1 MMDHGRAGRRLA
13 PSRAIVRTL
22 LLSIFFLACQSV
34 RGDEPAER
42 GIFVTVGNPITSEVV
57 NGIKERLAL
66 VQRETPVAKFVFDF
80 NPDGREASSVDYGP
94 CLDLADAI
102 AELNGKTIAF
112 VHGPTM
118 RHTVLPVLACQELVM
133 SSAAALGPV
142 VPDKEP
148 PLNDLKRAVYE
159 RVAGKSR
166 EALVAKMIDRSVE
179 VLAGRLPPPNG
190 AVTYFDA
197 RKRAQAER
205 EGVVGITAQPVLPA
219 GATGKLTAD
228 EALRFGL
235 AIAKVDSKQEVAER
249 FRLTATSL
257 REDPLQGRAP
267 DAWLIKVQGTIDRS
281 AAETLHRRMLRALRQ
296 GANTLIFELDA
307 AGGDFVVA
315 GDLAKELGGLTG
327 PDGRPVVTVAF
338 VRSAPDTAVFLA
350 AACTD
355 IVMAKNAVLGQFKQL
370 AAPPADPRG
379 FGPRRN
385 PGWAPPEPVNLGA
398 IGDALEKIAAGH
410 IYPYPPLIFRAM
422 TDPSVEVWR
431 VVSQKGSSERRFV
444 TKEELE
450 ADQAGDKKWGQPALV
465 KRAGQ
470 YLELTA
476 EMAKD
481 YGIAFAVV
489 NNPDDVHELASIY
502 GASYVREP
510 PADWLDKIA
519 GFLSEPVVAMFL
531 VILGVTCLILELKMP
546 GVGVPGV
553 IAAVC
558 FVLFFWSQTQMNGQ
572 MTLLAVLLFLLGL
585 VLIGIEIFL
594 LPGFGVTGISGILLV
609 LAGLG
614 LATVEHLPQTGPEWA
629 RFGGTMMQF
638 GLGLV
643 VSTVAAVLVARYL
656 PHIPYA
662 NRLVLSPPGEK
673 PGDENITAASGT
685 QESLVALLGAV
696 GTAATAMRPAGMA
709 LFGESYVDVV
719 SEGSYIPAGARVQ
732 VIEIEGNRVVVK
744 EV

>member
-1 MMDHGRAGRRLA
+1 MTDLGPAGLRLA
-13 PSRAIVRTL
+13 FLRAFSPVLSLAILCLASEPS
-22 LLSIFFLACQSV
+22 
-34 RGDEPAER
+34 RGDEPVER

-66 VQRETPVAKFVFDF
+66 VQRDKPVAKFVFDF
-80 NPDGREASSVDYGP
+80 NPDGREASSIDYGP

-112 VHGPTM
+112 VHGLTM
-118 RHTVLPVLACQELVM
+118 RNTVLPVLACQELVM
-133 SSAAALGPV
+133 SSTATLGPV
-142 VPDKEP
+142 VPEKEP
-148 PLNDLKRAVYE
+148 PFNDLKRAVYE

-179 VLAGRLPPPNG
+179 VLEGRLPPPNG
-190 AVTYFDA
+190 AVTYFDV
-197 RKRAQAER
+197 RKRGQAER
-205 EGVVGITAQPVLPA
+205 EGVVGISPQPVRSA
-219 GATGKLTAD
+219 GEIGRFSAD

-235 AIAKVDSKQEVAER
+235 AQAKLDSKQEVAER
-249 FRLTATSL
+249 FGLTPTSL
-257 REDPLQGRAP
+257 RDDPLQGRAP
-267 DAWLIKVQGTIDRS
+267 DAWLIKVQGPIDRG
-281 AAETLHRRMLRALRQ
+281 AAETLHRRILRALRQ
-296 GANTLIFELDA
+296 GANILILELDA

-315 GDLAKELGGLTG
+315 GDLAKELGELTG

-338 VRSAPDTAVFLA
+338 VRSAPDTAVYLA
-350 AACTD
+350 AACTE
-355 IVMAKNAVLGQFKQL
+355 IVMAKNAVLGQFKLL
-370 AAPPADPRG
+370 AAPPPDLRGG

-385 PGWAPPEPVNLGA
+385 PKWVPPQPVNLGP
-398 IGDALEKIAAGH
+398 IGESLEKIAAEH
-410 IYPYPPLIFRAM
+410 NYPPLIFRAM
-422 TDPSVEVWR
+422 TDPSIDVWR
-431 VVSQKGSSERRFV
+431 VVSQKGTAERRFV

-465 KRAGQ
+465 KRSGQ

-489 NNPDDVHELASIY
+489 NHPDDIHELASIY
-502 GASYVREP
+502 GVSYVREP
-510 PADWLDKIA
+510 PADWLDKLA

-614 LATVEHLPQTGPEWA
+614 LATVEHLPQTGQEWA

-656 PHIPYA
+656 PQIPYA

-673 PGDENITAASGT
+673 PGDENATAASGT
-685 QESLVALLGAV
+685 QESLAALLGAV

-719 SEGSYIPAGARVQ
+719 SEGNYIPAGARVQ
-732 VIEIEGNRVVVK
+732 VVEIEGNRVVVK

>member
-1 MMDHGRAGRRLA
+1 MAGAASVL
-13 PSRAIVRTL
+13 AIVILHGPQLR
-22 LLSIFFLACQSV
+22 A
-34 RGDEPAER
+34 DEPVER

-66 VQRETPVAKFVFDF
+66 SQRDKPVAKFVFDF
-80 NPDGREASSVDYGP
+80 NPDGREASSLDYGP

-102 AELNGKTIAF
+102 SELPGRTIAF
-112 VHGPTM
+112 VHGPIM
-118 RHTVLPVLACQELVM
+118 RHTILPALACQELVM
-133 SSAAALGPV
+133 SSTAVLGPV
-142 VPDKEP
+142 VAEKEP
-148 PLNDLKRAVYE
+148 PLNDLKRAAYE

-166 EALVAKMIDRSVE
+166 EALVLKMIDRSVA
-179 VLAGRLPPPNG
+179 VLEGRLPPPDG
-190 AVTYFDA
+190 AVTYLDA
-197 RKRAQAER
+197 RKRDQAER
-205 EGVVGITAQPVLPA
+205 EGIVGISPQPVLAA
-219 GATGKLTAD
+219 GSVGRFTAD
-228 EALRFGL
+228 ESLRFGL
-235 AIAKVDSKQEVAER
+235 AQAKLDSKQEVAER
-249 FRLTATSL
+249 FRLTATSV

-267 DAWLIKVQGTIDRS
+267 DAWLIRVQGPIDRGS
-281 AAETLHRRMLRALRQ
+281 AETLRRRIDRAVRQ
-296 GANTLIFELDA
+296 GANTLFLELDA

-315 GDLAKELGGLTG
+315 GDLAQDLGKLKG

-338 VRSAPDTAVFLA
+338 IPRSAPDTAVFLA

-355 IVMAKNAVLGQFKQL
+355 IVMAKGATLGQFKSL
-370 AAPPADPRG
+370 AAPPPDPRG

-385 PGWAPPEPVNLGA
+385 PRLAPPQAVNVAPVGE
-398 IGDALEKIAAGH
+398 ALEKLAQEH
-410 IYPYPPLIFRAM
+410 NYPPLVFRAM
-422 TDPSVEVWR
+422 TDPSVELWR
-431 VVSQKGSSERRFV
+431 VVSQKGTSERRFV

-450 ADQAGDKKWGQPALV
+450 TDQTGEKKWGQPALV
-465 KRAGQ
+465 KRSGQ

-481 YGIAFAVV
+481 FGIAFAVV
-489 NNPDDVHELASIY
+489 NSPDELRELYSVY
-502 GASYVREP
+502 GVSYVREP
-510 PADWLDKIA
+510 PADWLDKLA
-519 GFLSEPVVAMFL
+519 GFLSDPIVAMFL

-594 LPGFGVTGISGILLV
+594 LPGLGVTGISGILLV

-614 LATVEHLPQTGPEWA
+614 LATVEHLPQTSQEWA

-638 GLGLV
+638 GIGLV
-643 VSTVAAVLVARYL
+643 VSTIAAVLLARYL

-673 PGDENITAASGT
+673 PGSEDATSASGA
-685 QESLVALLGAV
+685 QESLAALLGAV

-709 LFGESYVDVV
+709 QFGESYVDVV
-719 SEGSYIPAGARVQ
+719 SEGSFISAGARVQ